1 MNDQD
6 LRQSPKI
13 QLLTG
18 LAMFFAARTIPTTAI
33 TVPDIRNDITHNF
46 TKGNKRLG
54 DCIKP
59 LNTLNHTKRISHHH
73 LISVV
78 TQSI

>member
-18 LAMFFAARTIPTTAI
+18 LAMLFAARTIPTTAI
-33 TVPDIRNDITHNF
+33 TVPDIRNDITTTSQKV
-46 TKGNKRLG
+46 TKGWV
-54 DCIKP
+54 I
-59 LNTLNHTKRISHHH
+59 
-73 LISVV
+73 V
-78 TQSI
+78 